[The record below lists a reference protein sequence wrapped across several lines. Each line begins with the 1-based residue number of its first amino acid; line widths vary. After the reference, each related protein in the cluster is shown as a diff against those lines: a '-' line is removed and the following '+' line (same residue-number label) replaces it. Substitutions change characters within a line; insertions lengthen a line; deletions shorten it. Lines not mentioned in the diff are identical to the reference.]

1 MLPVDLVGDV
11 GIGVQAEDFGRVVGR
26 QQGHVFQVSGD
37 SARVGRVAL
46 RPIDYIKKNI
56 FSSHRRPTTFQ
67 RVRGLVVRFFFLFK
81 TRSLTRNGGS
91 GTANQFDI
99 DEDRLLDDDDDG
111 KGASTWGGRA

>member
-46 RPIDYIKKNI
+46 RPIDYIKNKYFLHI
-56 FSSHRRPTTFQ
+56 VDRPCSKGF
-67 RVRGLVVRFFFLFK
+67 
-81 TRSLTRNGGS
+81 
-91 GTANQFDI
+91 
-99 DEDRLLDDDDDG
+99 
-111 KGASTWGGRA
+111 GASSFDFFSLQNEVLD